1 MIVEL
6 SRGCIDLFVCV
17 CVCVAGDFH
26 GKENRQEE
34 NHDCLFNSFYA
45 VWIVYFFQP
54 QNLFELLKNIM
65 ANFL

>member
-1 MIVEL
+1 MIEEL
-6 SRGCIDLFVCV
+6 SRGCVCRRRL
-17 CVCVAGDFH
+17 
-26 GKENRQEE
+26 ENRQEE